1 MEQLLTLFPQVNFDS
16 SMVKI
21 LTPLLILTA
30 GGTLNLILS
39 ASKKLKGLN
48 FPFAALILC
57 LSIFFSVSNFSG
69 GVTSLSGG
77 ILYFDFY
84 SSILSIMLL
93 GFTLLALF
101 LFSAQASKE
110 FVPEEI
116 YPLTLFSVAG
126 AILLVTTQHLLF
138 MFIALEIMSLAVY
151 VMVAIR
157 RESRFGAEAAMKYF
171 VLGGLASALFLYGS
185 SLIFGVSGSFVL
197 SKIVS
202 VPLGSPLFLMGSLL
216 VLTGVL
222 FKAGAFPF
230 HTWIPDVYQGAML
243 SVTGYMGTVIKLA
256 AFGILLRFSPLFLKV
271 PFLFEIL
278 SVVAILT
285 MLIGNFAA
293 LVQKDMKRL
302 LAYSSISHTGYLLV
316 GVLAVLKDPAHL
328 SAVIIYLILYG
339 FSNLGA
345 FAALAELGSDKGEK
359 DVTLLSLEGVAASK
373 PLLAG
378 SLSFFLLGMAG
389 IPLTSGFIGKYL
401 IFSSAVSSGLVPIV
415 VVAILTS
422 LVSVYYYFKII
433 VAMFMKET
441 TEPHL
446 GMSLG
451 FGTVMV
457 AFVGVVVILSMGI
470 FPQPI
475 MQFFSENA
483 LKIY

>member
-1 MEQLLTLFPQVNFDS
+1 
-16 SMVKI
+16 
-21 LTPLLILTA
+21 
-30 GGTLNLILS
+30 
-39 ASKKLKGLN
+39 
-48 FPFAALILC
+48 
-57 LSIFFSVSNFSG
+57 
-69 GVTSLSGG
+69 
-77 ILYFDFY
+77 
-84 SSILSIMLL
+84 
-93 GFTLLALF
+93 
-101 LFSAQASKE
+101 
-110 FVPEEI
+110 
-116 YPLTLFSVAG
+116 
-126 AILLVTTQHLLF
+126 
-138 MFIALEIMSLAVY
+138 
-151 VMVAIR
+151 
-157 RESRFGAEAAMKYF
+157 
-171 VLGGLASALFLYGS
+171 
-185 SLIFGVSGSFVL
+185 
-197 SKIVS
+197 
-202 VPLGSPLFLMGSLL
+202 
-216 VLTGVL
+216 
-222 FKAGAFPF
+222 
-230 HTWIPDVYQGAML
+230 
-243 SVTGYMGTVIKLA
+243 
-256 AFGILLRFSPLFLKV
+256 
-271 PFLFEIL
+271 
-278 SVVAILT
+278 